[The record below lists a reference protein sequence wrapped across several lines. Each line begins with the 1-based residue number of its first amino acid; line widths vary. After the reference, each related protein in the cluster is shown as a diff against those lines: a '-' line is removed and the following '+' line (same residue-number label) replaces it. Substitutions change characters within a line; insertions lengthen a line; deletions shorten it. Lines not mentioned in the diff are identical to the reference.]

1 MQFSFNLRNPPS
13 APALFALTLTQQ
25 LQRQQQME
33 IWDENIWAQSFPRLS
48 GVFFSGN
55 FLLKGMSSW
64 HFRILA
70 FVLSSSLVC
79 FPCGGPLRQHTVKA
93 ESKPLTQN
101 VEFQSPSHMLRGKK
115 YPQSQH
121 VKCWKAEREGLAPA
135 EGSLWARRHYIHSFI
150 HSWAQSWPGAEETK
164 MKGVHILSSKYSTGR
179 ENSVKEKSNSALP
192 PWEDGVDA
200 VFPIPPA
207 KYNEKILDLIYK
219 TSRRKLW
226 KVEERRHTI
235 RAFGTWEKI

>member
-48 GVFFSGN
+48 GVFFFGN

-64 HFRILA
+64 HFRTLA

-93 ESKPLTQN
+93 DSKPLTQN

-164 MKGVHILSSKYSTGR
+164 MKGVHILSSKYSTGKQCKR
-179 ENSVKEKSNSALP
+179 EKQFSTATLGRWSRGS
-192 PWEDGVDA
+192 
-200 VFPIPPA
+200 FP
-207 KYNEKILDLIYK
+207 Y
-219 TSRRKLW
+219 SSCQGQW
-226 KVEERRHTI
+226 KDPGPYI
-235 RAFGTWEKI
+235 